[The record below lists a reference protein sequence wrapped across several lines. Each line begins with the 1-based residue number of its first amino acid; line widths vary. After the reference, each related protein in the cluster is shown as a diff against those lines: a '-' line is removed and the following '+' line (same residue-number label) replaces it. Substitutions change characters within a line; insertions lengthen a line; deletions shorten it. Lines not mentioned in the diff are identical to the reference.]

1 MSPEQFKIA
10 GIRLFGRK
18 HWKSK
23 LADALAV
30 DVSTIHR
37 LGARKEIPGPYEI
50 AVRGMIENKRRQEET
65 EREARKLGLVPR
77 KRRKKVLKA
86 RRPVPYAGKPKKE
99 KRREENSAGDRAD
112 LVELDLAGPSGR
124 LPDAG

>member
-1 MSPEQFKIA
+1 MTPDQFKTA

-50 AVRGMIENKRRQEET
+50 AVRGMVENKRRQEET
-65 EREARKLGLVPR
+65 EREARRLGLVPR
-77 KRRKKVLKA
+77 KKRKRAVV
-86 RRPVPYAGKPKKE
+86 VPKRKPQKIRLAVDKP
-99 KRREENSAGDRAD
+99 
-112 LVELDLAGPSGR
+112 LDNV
-124 LPDAG
+124 